1 MTKVK
6 VFSAKSNTRSQRSVQ
21 VAAGR
26 SLVGALKCCCE
37 SA

>member
-6 VFSAKSNTRSQRSVQ
+6 VFSAKSNTRSQQSVKI
-21 VAAGR
+21 AAGR

-37 SA
+37 NA